1 MNQTAV
7 SPHIFRAYDIRGIY
21 NEDIDPTLFYKIGLA
36 AGTYLQK
43 NLKGKTMTAG
53 ADIRCSSPTLLHSF
67 VSGVLATGANITM
80 TGITSFGQTLFNGCK
95 QNDDL
100 ISFVTA
106 SHLPAEWNG
115 IKFYYGDGVGLP
127 TEELNK
133 IRDNV
138 LDDSFELKGFD
149 GIGQIRSVEP
159 TQPYIDFFKDHF
171 SYSKKLNVAVDC
183 GGASMTLSAP
193 HVMKA
198 LGVDVSEVFCTPNPL
213 FSDRPSEPKP
223 DNLSAL
229 IDTISRDGCDFG
241 VAFDGDGDRSVIID
255 DRGVALSSDETGIL
269 LGKYGFSKHEG
280 VVIVNVE
287 CSKAVSEQLTPLGF
301 SVKQI
306 PVGHTH
312 LTLHAKKECSPLGI
326 ESSGHLILPN
336 YFLFDDALIVPLK
349 IAEILDESE
358 QSLSELRRD
367 IPIYPLSKKEIK
379 CPDDLKFEVI
389 EKLKVQLQKEYDD
402 VNTMDGIRV
411 NEEQGWSLIRAS
423 NTSPII
429 RVTTEADDKISLEQ
443 ISSHFVELTQKLV
456 ESMQD

>member
-1 MNQTAV
+1 MSQTSI

-21 NEDIDPTLFYKIGLA
+21 NQDIDSRLFYQIGLA
-36 AGTYLQK
+36 AGTFLQK
-43 NLKGKTMTAG
+43 NLNGTTMTAG

-67 VSGVLATGANITM
+67 VSGVLATGADITM

-95 QNDDL
+95 QKNEL
-100 ISFVTA
+100 IAFVTA

-138 LDDSFELKGFD
+138 LKNTVDLKGFD
-149 GIGQIRSVEP
+149 GIGKVTSIEP

-171 SYSKKLNVAVDC
+171 DYAKKLDVAVDC

-193 HVMKA
+193 DVMKS
-198 LGVDVSEVFCTPNPL
+198 LGLRVSEVFCTPNPL

-223 DNLSAL
+223 DNLTVL
-229 IDTISRDGCDFG
+229 IETIQKNGCDFG

-255 DRGVALSSDETGIL
+255 DKGVALSSDETGIL
-269 LGKYGFSKHEG
+269 LGKYGFSNHKG
-280 VVIVNVE
+280 TVIVNVE
-287 CSKAVSEQLTPLGF
+287 CSKAVSEQLTPLGYR
-301 SVKQI
+301 VKQI

-312 LTLHAKKECSPLGI
+312 LTLHAKQERAPLGI
-326 ESSGHLILPN
+326 ESSGHLILPD

-349 IAEILDESE
+349 IAEILDNTE
-358 QSLSELRRD
+358 QSLSELRKD
-367 IPIYPLSKKEIK
+367 IPIYPLNKKEIN
-379 CPDDLKFEVI
+379 CSDDIKFDVI
-389 EKLKVQLQKEYDD
+389 EKLKDQLQKDYAN

-411 NEEQGWSLIRAS
+411 NQDQGWSLIRAS
-423 NTSPII
+423 NTSPMI
-429 RVTTEADDKISLEQ
+429 RVTTEADDNKALEEL
-443 ISSHFVELTQKLV
+443 SSHFAQITQQLV
-456 ESMQD
+456 EKMQD